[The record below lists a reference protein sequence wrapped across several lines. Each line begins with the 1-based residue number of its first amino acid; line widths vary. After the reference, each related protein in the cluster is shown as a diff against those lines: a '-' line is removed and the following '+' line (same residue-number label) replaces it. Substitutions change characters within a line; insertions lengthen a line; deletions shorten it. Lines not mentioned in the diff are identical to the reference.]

1 MACPVTY
8 WTAILAYILI
18 TEMKI
23 SQFTKKHSETVLF
36 CELRIVNGKDMKIFF
51 SLCLT
56 QAEKVKAY
64 LLAGTRKLSVEA
76 NYPNPTLGFGAL
88 CLRDS
93 FRWAGANV

>member
-1 MACPVTY
+1 MVCPVTY
-8 WTAILAYILI
+8 WTAILAYIFI

-23 SQFTKKHSETVLF
+23 SQFTKESMIIALF
-36 CELRIVNGKDMKIFF
+36 CELRIVNGKNMKFFF

-64 LLAGTRKLSVEA
+64 LIAGARKLSVERV
-76 NYPNPTLGFGAL
+76 YPNPTLGYGAL

-93 FRWAGANV
+93 FRWAGENV